1 MAMLYGTTEFTLL
14 SPDVLLVTRTYL
26 DQQVHVALN
35 RSGVAQPMDLASLTP
50 DDGQDAPALV
60 YLAGQEST
68 TELEP
73 FGAVAFEIDTH

>member
-1 MAMLYGTTEFTLL
+1 
-14 SPDVLLVTRTYL
+14 
-26 DQQVHVALN
+26 
-35 RSGVAQPMDLASLTP
+35 MDLASLTP